1 MFSGIVEEVGK
12 VKSTGPRELTI
23 NARKVLDGT
32 QPGHSLNVNGA
43 CLTVTSLTDDSFT
56 VEVMPETLRRTNLG
70 QLRPGHPV
78 NLERALSLGGH
89 LGGHLVQGH
98 VDGTG
103 KVLSLTPEAEALLI
117 TYTAPPQIMRYV
129 VEKGFIAV
137 DGVSLTVIDC
147 DAVSFGVSLV
157 AFTRDN
163 TNLAAKRPGDLV
175 NLEVDI
181 IAKYVE
187 RLLGKPGSA
196 ITPAFLAEHGFMVK

>member
-1 MFSGIVEEVGK
+1 MFSGIVEEVGR
-12 VKSTGPRELTI
+12 VKSAGPRNLTI

-32 QPGHSLNVNGA
+32 QPGHSLNVNGV
-43 CLTVTSLTDDSFT
+43 CLTVTALTDDSFT
-56 VEVMPETLRRTNLG
+56 AEVMPETLRRTNLG

-78 NLERALSLGGH
+78 NLERALSLGGR

-103 KVLSLTPEAEALLI
+103 KIMSFTPEAEALLVR
-117 TYTAPPQIMRYV
+117 YSAPPQIMRYV

-137 DGVSLTVIDC
+137 DGVSLTIMDC
-147 DAVSFGVSLV
+147 DATSFRVSLV
-157 AFTRDN
+157 AFTREN

-187 RLLGKPGSA
+187 RLLGKPVSG
-196 ITPAFLAEHGFMVK
+196 ITEAFLAEHGFMVK